1 MANMITDLLER
12 QRRRGNLNKDAIV
25 NQRESVGHSNLTL
38 QGFYSGAKTITEDQI
53 YGIPAAFAALEI
65 ITSAVGQLPIN
76 LYVKEEGKEDYT
88 SLVDDPRVKMLNVDA
103 NEILSG
109 VDFKKRMVKDILL
122 HGAFKAVVERDNNGA
137 PTNIYPL
144 DMEKLSTT
152 VYSEDGY
159 KFFGVSSLLSG
170 GQNSDFYDELLFTVL
185 RNTND
190 GIIGR
195 GVIEGNEET
204 FILAMRQLEYES
216 NLVGNGAIPTGLLKT
231 TEKNPKDSTLERLR
245 QGFQSLYSGSKNS
258 GKTIVL
264 PGDLDYQSLSLNP
277 DDLQLT
283 AGKKSVISDIAR
295 IFNIPESMIN
305 SAANKYDST
314 EQNNLWFL
322 TYTLSPM
329 LKAIETSL
337 NRNFLTE
344 EERAEG
350 FEFKFE
356 TSEVLR
362 VTPSEQLNNVRQE
375 FEAGIISNYEAK
387 RKLREK
393 ILDGEPEYYKQTTG
407 SVMYI
412 PSEALVINPNSGQI
426 MNIENGEIIGEGF
439 DGSQAVDQTLE
450 DNTDKVDNQ
459 DVSND
464 STENAQSES

>member
-1 MANMITDLLER
+1 MITDLLER
-12 QRRRGNLNKDAIV
+12 QRKRGNLNKNAIV
-25 NQRESVGHSNLTL
+25 NQRESIGHSNLTL
-38 QGFYSGAKTITEDQI
+38 QGYYSGAKKITEDQI

-76 LYVKEEGKEDYT
+76 LYVKEEDKKDYT
-88 SLVDDPRVKMLNVDA
+88 SLNDDPRIKLLNTNA

-122 HGAFKAVVERDNNGA
+122 HGSFKAVIERDEEGN
-137 PTNIYPL
+137 PTGIYPL

-152 VYSEDGY
+152 VYSDDGY
-159 KFFGVSSLLSG
+159 KFFGVSTLLSM

-185 RNTND
+185 RNNND

-195 GVIEGNEET
+195 GVIEGNEDIFT
-204 FILAMRQLEYES
+204 LAMQQLEYES

-283 AGKKSVISDIAR
+283 AGKKGVISDIAR

-322 TYTLSPM
+322 TYTLSP
-329 LKAIETSL
+329 LLSSIEIAL
-337 NRNFLTE
+337 NRNFLTK
-344 EERAEG
+344 EERDAG
-350 FEFKFE
+350 FEYKFD
-356 TSEVLR
+356 TSSVSRITPTELQKN
-362 VTPSEQLNNVRQE
+362 VTDAFNNGVITNI
-375 FEAGIISNYEAK
+375 AAK
-387 RKLREK
+387 RKLNET
-393 ILDGEPEYYKQTTG
+393 ILPDEPEYYKLTTG
-407 SVMYI
+407 SVMYMPETDRI
-412 PSEALVINPNSGQI
+412 INPNLGQI
-426 MNIENGEIIGEGF
+426 MDYKTGRVVG
-439 DGSQAVDQTLE
+439 DGYGAGGASDTTSPP
-450 DNTDKVDNQ
+450 DNTNNDDGGTVD
-459 DVSND
+459 
-464 STENAQSES
+464 EQSKNGN